1 MNSRYIRPSTA
12 TTSTPSYKHQLLLAT
27 SFKPKKKPPRD
38 DMLFKQLAIEI
49 IPGINLITN

>member
-49 IPGINLITN
+49 IPGINFITN